1 MGQFVGCI
9 QGMKAACLALD
20 FPVVSGNVSLYNE
33 TSGEGIMPTP
43 AIGGIGLIQAGG
55 RHVRLGFK
63 TAGEAIA
70 LIGETKGHLGVSLYA
85 REIHGR
91 EDGAPPPVDL
101 AAERRNGDLVR
112 ALIQDGTA
120 TACHDLSDGGLY
132 VALAEM
138 AMTGRIGAEIDLPA
152 DAGLLFGE
160 DQGRYLVTA
169 ADGEALLARAQAAG
183 VPAQIIGRTGGDVL
197 KRKDGSAISVIELR
211 RVNEAWLPGYMT
223 DIVQSGEA

>member
-1 MGQFVGCI
+1 MRE
-9 QGMKAACLALD
+9 K
-20 FPVVSGNVSLYNE
+20 
-33 TSGEGIMPTP
+33 
-43 AIGGIGLIQAGG
+43 GGSAGG

-63 TAGEAIA
+63 AGSETIV
-70 LIGETKGHLGVSLYA
+70 LIGETKGHLGASLYA

-101 AAERRNGDLVR
+101 AAERRSGDLVR
-112 ALIQDGTA
+112 ALIQDGSA

-138 AMTGRIGAEIDLPA
+138 AMAGRIGATVDLPA
-152 DAGLLFGE
+152 EAGLLFGE

-169 ADGEALLARAQAAG
+169 ADGEALLARARAAG

-197 KRKDGSAISVIELR
+197 KRKDGSAISVVELR

-223 DIVQSGEA
+223 DIVQAGEA